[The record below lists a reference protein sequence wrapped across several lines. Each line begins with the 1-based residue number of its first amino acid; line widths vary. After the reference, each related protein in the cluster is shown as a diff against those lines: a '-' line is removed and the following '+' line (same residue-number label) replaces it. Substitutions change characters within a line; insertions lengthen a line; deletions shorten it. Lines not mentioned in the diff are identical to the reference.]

1 MVLGCVNLYEV
12 VFIMKVVLSTL
23 NAKFIHSSFALK
35 YLERVCKPV
44 CPSIIRKEYTINNE
58 LLTILSDIYKEQPA
72 VVGLAC
78 YIWNVDMVL
87 ELAGLIKKVLPQVI
101 IILGGPEVSY
111 DPAEVM
117 KKHHCIDYIVQGEG
131 EEILPLL
138 LEKIQLELTVDDI
151 AGVTYRKN
159 TEIIVGEPQVVQN
172 LNTIPFPYCDEDIP
186 QLQDKIIYYESAR
199 GCPFSCKYCLSSA
212 TSGVRFLELER
223 VYQDLQFFIGH
234 NVRQVKFVDRTFNAR
249 KEHYLPILRFLA
261 KQNCRT
267 NFHFEIA
274 VDILDDEVIEFLQDV
289 PVGRFQFEIGI
300 QSTHKP
306 TLARI
311 TRRNNWPKIVEYVT
325 KIVAYQ
331 NIHLHL
337 DLIVGLPEEDY
348 VQFGQSFNDVYGLQ
362 PEMLQIGF
370 LKVLKG
376 AGIRGNADVDQYV
389 FLDRAPYEILSNN
402 CLTYGEIRKLKILE
416 EVFNQTY
423 NAGRFKTTLR
433 FLITLHKGD
442 AFAFYDHLT
451 TYWEDRGLHL
461 VAHSSK
467 SLYKYLLDYCL
478 VYHGQEVDKVQE
490 FLKFDA
496 LMTEKGA
503 IRPEI
508 LSWNKETWAK
518 NKGAF
523 WSNHEHVK
531 RYLPDYTFTTWREIN
546 KKYHIE
552 IFSIDIPEYLQSGE
566 ILARDTTLLF
576 SYIEGNGQY
585 QPLVD
590 FDLEPIGGRD

>member
-1 MVLGCVNLYEV
+1 
-12 VFIMKVVLSTL
+12 MKVVLSTL

-35 YLERVCKPV
+35 YLESVCQTA
-44 CPSIIRKEYTINNE
+44 CPGIVRKEYTINNE

-111 DPAEVM
+111 DPAEIM

-131 EEILPLL
+131 EEILPVL
-138 LEKIQLELTVDDI
+138 LENLQSKLPVNDI
-151 AGVTYRKN
+151 AGVTYRKDH
-159 TEIIVGEPQVVQN
+159 EIIVGQPQVVKN

-212 TSGVRFLELER
+212 TSGVRFLDLER
-223 VYQDLQFFIGH
+223 VYQDLQFFIRH

-274 VDILDDEVIEFLQDV
+274 VDILDDEVIEFLKDV

-300 QSTHKP
+300 QSTYEP
-306 TLARI
+306 TLAKISRH
-311 TRRNNWPKIVEYVT
+311 NNWPKIAEYVT
-325 KIVAYQ
+325 KIVSYH
-331 NIHLHL
+331 NIHVHL
-337 DLIVGLPEEDY
+337 DLIVGLPEESYD
-348 VQFGQSFNDVYGLQ
+348 QFGQSFNDVYGLK

-376 AGIRGNADVDQYV
+376 AGIRENADDHQYV
-389 FLDRAPYEILSNN
+389 FLDRAPYEVLSNN
-402 CLTYGEIRKLKILE
+402 CLTYGEVRKLKILE

-423 NAGRFKTTLR
+423 NAGRFTSTLQ
-433 FLITLHKGD
+433 FLITLHGGD
-442 AFAFYDHLT
+442 AFTFYHDLSS
-451 TYWEDRGLHL
+451 YWEERNLHL

-467 SLYKYLLDYCL
+467 SLYKYLLNFCQD
-478 VYHGQEVDKVQE
+478 HHEQEIDIVQE

-496 LMTEKGA
+496 LMSEKGA
-503 IRPEI
+503 IRPEV

-518 NKGAF
+518 HKGTF
-523 WSNHEHVK
+523 WSNHEQVRK
-531 RYLPDYTFTTWREIN
+531 YLPDYTFTTWRDIN

-552 IFSIDIPEYLQSGE
+552 VFSIDIHEYLQSGQMLRGE
-566 ILARDTTLLF
+566 TPMLF
-576 SYIEGNGQY
+576 SYVEDTIKN
-585 QPLVD
+585 QPLAGCD
-590 FDLEPIGGRD
+590 FWQVGGRD

>member
-1 MVLGCVNLYEV
+1 
-12 VFIMKVVLSTL
+12 MKVVLSTL

-35 YLERVCKPV
+35 YLEKVCKRVCPDV
-44 CPSIIRKEYTINNE
+44 VRKEYTINNE
-58 LLTILSDIYKEQPA
+58 LLTILSDLYKEEPA
-72 VVGLAC
+72 IVGLGC

-101 IILGGPEVSY
+101 IVLGGPEVSY
-111 DPAEVM
+111 DPAEIM
-117 KKHHCIDYIVQGEG
+117 NNNPCIDYIVQGEG

-138 LEKIQLELTVDDI
+138 LTKLQSELPVDDVM
-151 AGVTYRKN
+151 GLTYRKN
-159 TEIIVGEPQVVQN
+159 NEVLVGQPQVIKDI
-172 LNTIPFPYCDEDIP
+172 NTLPFPYCDEDIS

-212 TSGVRFLELER
+212 TSGVRFLELAR
-223 VYQDLQFFIGH
+223 VYQDLQFFIRH

-261 KQNCRT
+261 KQDCRT

-274 VDILDDEVIEFLQDV
+274 ADVLDDEVIEFLKDV

-300 QSTHKP
+300 QSTYEP
-306 TLARI
+306 TLAKICRH
-311 TRRNNWPKIVEYVT
+311 NNWPKIVDYVT

-337 DLIVGLPEEDY
+337 DLIVGLPEENY
-348 VQFGQSFNDVYGLQ
+348 LQFGQSFNDVYQLK

-370 LKVLKG
+370 LKMLKG
-376 AGIRGNADVDQYV
+376 AGVRENAEAYQYV
-389 FLDRAPYEILSNN
+389 FLEHAPYEVLSNN
-402 CLTYGEIRKLKILE
+402 CLSYGEVRKLKILE

-423 NAGRFKTTLR
+423 NAGRFKTTLQ
-433 FLITLHKGD
+433 FLIALRGGD
-442 AFAFYDHLT
+442 AFAFYDDLT
-451 TYWEDRGLHL
+451 TYWEERGLHL

-467 SLYKYLLDYCL
+467 SLYKYLLEFCQ
-478 VYHGQEVDKVQE
+478 VYHKDAVGKVQE

-496 LMTEKGA
+496 LLSEKGA

-508 LSWNKETWAK
+508 LPWNQEIWAK

-523 WSNHEHVK
+523 WSNHQLV
-531 RYLPDYTFTTWREIN
+531 RNYLADYTFTTWRDIN

-552 IFSIDIPEYLQSGE
+552 VFGIDIPEYLRSGNVINVE
-566 ILARDTTLLF
+566 IPILF
-576 SYIEGNGQY
+576 SYRDEVIQY
-585 QPLVD
+585 QTLANSD
-590 FDLEPIGGRD
+590 FWQIGGQD

>member
-1 MVLGCVNLYEV
+1 
-12 VFIMKVVLSTL
+12 MKVVLSTL

-35 YLERVCKPV
+35 YLEKVCKRVCPDV
-44 CPSIIRKEYTINNE
+44 VRKEYTINNE
-58 LLTILSDIYKEQPA
+58 LLTILSDLYKEEPA
-72 VVGLAC
+72 IVGLGC

-101 IILGGPEVSY
+101 IVLGGPEVSY
-111 DPAEVM
+111 DPAEIM
-117 KKHHCIDYIVQGEG
+117 NNNPCIDYIVQGEG

-138 LEKIQLELTVDDI
+138 LTKLQSELPVDDVM
-151 AGVTYRKN
+151 GLTYRKN
-159 TEIIVGEPQVVQN
+159 NEVLVGQPQVIKDI
-172 LNTIPFPYCDEDIP
+172 NTLPFPYCDEDIS

-212 TSGVRFLELER
+212 TSGVRFLELAR
-223 VYQDLQFFIGH
+223 VYQDLQFFIRH

-261 KQNCRT
+261 KQDCRT

-274 VDILDDEVIEFLQDV
+274 VDVLDDEVIEFLKDV

-300 QSTHKP
+300 QSTYEP
-306 TLARI
+306 TLAKICRH
-311 TRRNNWPKIVEYVT
+311 NNWPKIVDYVT

-337 DLIVGLPEEDY
+337 DLIVGLPEENY
-348 VQFGQSFNDVYGLQ
+348 LQFGQSFNDVYQLK

-370 LKVLKG
+370 LKMLKG
-376 AGIRGNADVDQYV
+376 AGVRENAEAYQYV
-389 FLDRAPYEILSNN
+389 FLEHAPYEVLSNN
-402 CLTYGEIRKLKILE
+402 CLSYGEVRKLKILE

-423 NAGRFKTTLR
+423 NAGRFKTTLQ
-433 FLITLHKGD
+433 FLITLRGGD
-442 AFAFYDHLT
+442 AFAFYDDLT
-451 TYWEDRGLHL
+451 TYWEERGLHL

-467 SLYKYLLDYCL
+467 SLYKYLLEFCQ
-478 VYHGQEVDKVQE
+478 VYHKDAVGKVQE

-496 LMTEKGA
+496 LLSEKGA

-508 LSWNKETWAK
+508 LPWNQEIWAK

-523 WSNHEHVK
+523 WSNHQLV
-531 RYLPDYTFTTWREIN
+531 RNYLADYTFTTWRDIN

-552 IFSIDIPEYLQSGE
+552 VFGIDIPEYLRSGNVINVE
-566 ILARDTTLLF
+566 IPILF
-576 SYIEGNGQY
+576 SYRDEVIQY
-585 QPLVD
+585 QTLANSD
-590 FDLEPIGGRD
+590 FWQIGGQD

>member
-1 MVLGCVNLYEV
+1 
-12 VFIMKVVLSTL
+12 MKVVLSTL

-35 YLERVCKPV
+35 YLEAVCQPV
-44 CPSIIRKEYTINNE
+44 CPDVIRKEYTINNE
-58 LLTILSDIYKEQPA
+58 LLNILSDIYKEQPT

-87 ELAGLIKKVLPQVI
+87 KLAELVKKVLPQAI

-117 KKHHCIDYIVQGEG
+117 QKHPCIDYIVQGEG
-131 EEILPLL
+131 EEILPQLL
-138 LEKIQLELTVDDI
+138 LNLQSRLPVDDV
-151 AGVTYRKN
+151 AGLTYRKN
-159 TEIIVGEPQVVQN
+159 NEIIVGQPQVIKN

-212 TSGVRFLELER
+212 TSGVRFLDLER

-274 VDILDDEVIEFLQDV
+274 VDILDDEVIEFLKDV

-300 QSTHKP
+300 QSTYEP
-306 TLARI
+306 TLAKISRH
-311 TRRNNWPKIVEYVT
+311 NNWPKIVEYVT
-325 KIVAYQ
+325 KIVSYR
-331 NIHLHL
+331 NIHVHL
-337 DLIVGLPEEDY
+337 DLIVGLPEESY
-348 VQFGQSFNDVYGLQ
+348 VQFGQSFNDVYQLK

-376 AGIRGNADVDQYV
+376 AGVRENADVYEYV
-389 FLDRAPYEILSNN
+389 FLDHAPYEILSNN
-402 CLTYGEIRKLKILE
+402 CLTYGEVRKLKILE

-423 NAGRFKTTLR
+423 NAGRFKSTLQ
-433 FLITLHKGD
+433 FLITLHNGD
-442 AFAFYDHLT
+442 AFAFYHDLA
-451 TYWEDRGLHL
+451 TYWEERGLHL

-467 SLYKYLLDYCL
+467 SLYKYLLNYCQ
-478 VYHGQEVDKVQE
+478 VYHEQEVDIVQE

-496 LMTEKGA
+496 LMSEKGA
-503 IRPEI
+503 IRPEV

-523 WSNHEHVK
+523 WSNHEQVRK
-531 RYLPDYTFTTWREIN
+531 YLPDYTFTTWRDIN

-552 IFSIDIPEYLQSGE
+552 VFSIDIPEYLQSGQILREE
-566 ILARDTTLLF
+566 IPMLF
-576 SYIEGNGQY
+576 SYIEDTIKNQTLASFDFWQVGGQ
-585 QPLVD
+585 D
-590 FDLEPIGGRD
+590 